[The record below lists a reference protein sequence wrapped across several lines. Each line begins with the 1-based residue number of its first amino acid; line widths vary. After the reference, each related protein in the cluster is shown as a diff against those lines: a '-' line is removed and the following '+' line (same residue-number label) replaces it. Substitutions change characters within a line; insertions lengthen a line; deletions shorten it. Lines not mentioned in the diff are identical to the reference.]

1 MDNSNINDNENNSEI
16 TPEVD
21 KPESPNNNE
30 NNSEITPKDN
40 KNPNHSPES
49 QNNNEETPKLGNGY
63 NPASSNRE
71 AFQRGLDTS
80 YNDRIARNKANVAQA
95 RARSNEIT
103 KKNEDGEQQD
113 KNFIDKTKDKANLL
127 KAKKSL
133 LSSQIDSARSKAFQ
147 LMHPVEAAKMVAKKK
162 LKTLLI
168 SLVISAWPL
177 FLIFLIILGVAANDY
192 SGGSGS
198 SDGSS
203 SIHSGVK
210 ESGFTISATSLSKEE
225 YKSKLVEFSKTNPNF
240 QIFADN
246 AYDIYEYCLSKN
258 VNPELVAVR
267 AYVEGAGKTT
277 GTYNY
282 WGMGCANEGGLQACF
297 NYSSFEEG
305 YTDFVNNISQYNSL
319 ADMMSKYAYIG
330 KYWYNPG
337 DSGTGGCYYAPY
349 IYTPENMPIRVSNA
363 CSSSAPAC
371 SVGNKANCV
380 ETTDEDQ
387 TAYANWQ
394 VEKNM
399 ADARLKIFGLAYN
412 EGPTTYTPGDY
423 KHLSTYTLSHE
434 GLNVLNRTLNQSEI
448 IDLNN
453 YINSEVDNAGYGTGA
468 AVAAAGQSLTYWLE
482 QKGYYLQ
489 YYWGGGHG
497 GYGDKK
503 DTFIGAN
510 PNWGSTAFGKDEKG
524 RQYLGF
530 DCSGFVSWAIRTACN
545 PKYGSTTT
553 NFKRGGKDHER
564 EINIK
569 DAKPGDLMITD
580 GHIRLVVKNNNDGSV
595 IVAESAGGETS
606 GLVFTKRKDDSS
618 YYFMDMENYYG
629 SHCKT
634 SR

>member
-1 MDNSNINDNENNSEI
+1 MDNSNVDNEKNSEI
-16 TPEVD
+16 TPEVNETNTPSD
-21 KPESPNNNE
+21 SSESL
-30 NNSEITPKDN
+30 
-40 KNPNHSPES
+40 
-49 QNNNEETPKLGNGY
+49 NNNEEIPQLGNGY
-63 NPASSNRE
+63 NSASSNRE

-80 YNDRIARNKANVAQA
+80 YKDRIAANQAKLAQA
-95 RARSNEIT
+95 RARSNQAT
-103 KKNEDGEQQD
+103 KQNEAGEEKD
-113 KNFIDKTKDKANLL
+113 KNLLDKAKDKANVLN
-127 KAKKSL
+127 AKKSL
-133 LSSQIDSARSKAFQ
+133 LSSKIDSARAKAFQ
-147 LMHPVEAAKMVAKKK
+147 AMHPLEAAKMMAKQKIKK
-162 LKTLLI
+162 ILITWAISATPYLLI
-168 SLVISAWPL
+168 FSLILFVILA
-177 FLIFLIILGVAANDY
+177 VAGND
-192 SGGSGS
+192 SGGSG
-198 SDGSS
+198 DSS
-203 SIHSGVK
+203 SSHSGV
-210 ESGFTISATSLSKEE
+210 EETGFTISATSLSEEE
-225 YKSKLVEFSKTNPNF
+225 YRSRLVEFSQENTNF

-246 AYDIYEYCLSKN
+246 AYEIYEYCASKN

-267 AYVEGAGKTT
+267 AYVEGAGRTT
-277 GTYNY
+277 GTFNY
-282 WGMGCANEGGLQACF
+282 WGMGCVNEGGLKACF
-297 NYSSFEEG
+297 DYSTFEEG
-305 YTDFVNNISQYNSL
+305 YTDYVNNISQYNSL

-337 DSGTGGCYYAPY
+337 DSGTGGCYYAPH

-371 SVGNKANCV
+371 SVGNKSNCV

-399 ADARLKIFGLAYN
+399 AGARLKIFGLDYN

-423 KHLSTYTLSHE
+423 KHLSTYTLYHE

-448 IDLNN
+448 TDLNN
-453 YINSEVDNAGYGTGA
+453 YINSEVDSVGYGTGV
-468 AVAAAGQSLTYWLE
+468 AVATAGQSLTYWLE

-510 PNWGSTAFGKDEKG
+510 PNWGSTAYGKDEKG
-524 RQYLGF
+524 RPYLGF

-553 NFKRGGKDHER
+553 NFKRGGKDHGR

-569 DAKPGDLMITD
+569 EAKPGDLMITD

-595 IVAESAGGETS
+595 IVAESAGGRTS
-606 GLVFTKRKDDSS
+606 GLIFSKRTADSS
-618 YYFMDMENYYG
+618 YYFIDMENYYG
-629 SHCKT
+629 SHCRT